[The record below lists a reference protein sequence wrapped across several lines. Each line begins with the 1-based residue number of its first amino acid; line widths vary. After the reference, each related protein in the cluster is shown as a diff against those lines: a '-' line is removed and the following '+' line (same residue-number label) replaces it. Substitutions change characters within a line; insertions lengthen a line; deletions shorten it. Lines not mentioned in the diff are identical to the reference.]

1 MKAIADYPQIATTT
15 LVLDIAVPSTS
26 PVLAV
31 LVSVGPHNVP
41 TVTGGFLKMEA
52 RMTPTCVATQREVP
66 RMDLGVIPLT
76 PTFDGNTAISQD
88 VLQEVNSVC
97 LFL

>member
-1 MKAIADYPQIATTT
+1 MLAIE
-15 LVLDIAVPSTS
+15 VLSTPPS
-26 PVLAV
+26 LAV

-76 PTFDGNTAISQD
+76 PKFDGNTAIYQD
-88 VLQEVNSVC
+88 VLQEVESVPI
-97 LFL
+97 